1 MKVEFTVEEAH
12 RMFEAVMDE
21 LLGLKLDTKDKA
33 AIRRWR
39 AEEMTP
45 GGLVMK
51 ALATKINEEVQH
63 SHDRAEVSQIK
74 KPDWI

>member
-12 RMFEAVMDE
+12 RMFEAVMDD
-21 LLGLKLDTKDKA
+21 LLALKLSAKDKA

-39 AEEMTP
+39 AQEMTA
-45 GGLVMK
+45 GQLVMQN
-51 ALATKINEEVQH
+51 LARKINEEVQR

>member
-12 RMFEAVMDE
+12 RMFEAVMDDV
-21 LLGLKLDTKDKA
+21 LALNLSAKDKA

-39 AEEMTP
+39 AQEMTP
-45 GGLVMK
+45 GELVMQN
-51 ALATKINEEVQH
+51 LARKLNEEIQR

>member
-21 LLGLKLDTKDKA
+21 IVALKLDTKDKA

-39 AEEMTP
+39 ADEMTP
-45 GGLVMK
+45 GSLVMQ
-51 ALATKINEEVQH
+51 ALADKINEDIQR
-63 SHDRAEVSQIK
+63 SHDRAEVSAIK